1 MRRGGC
7 GKEAAEPPLRA
18 GHFPRPSLLSSSP
31 AGAGRPRSGQAS
43 GPVSSESSSAGC
55 EPEGPGTSS
64 TPTPRQAHPE
74 M

>member
-31 AGAGRPRSGQAS
+31 AGGWEATLRPGL
-43 GPVSSESSSAGC
+43 GPCLLREQFSWL
-55 EPEGPGTSS
+55 
-64 TPTPRQAHPE
+64 
-74 M
+74 